1 MKHLQFPIMAAG
13 LLVAASA
20 WAAQTVDIEI
30 DAGHPGPV
38 ISKNLYG
45 HAAADGHAGNFGGMW
60 VGPRSKI
67 PNIKGWRKDVVAA
80 LKELRVPVLR
90 WPGGCSADEY
100 NWRDAIG
107 PRGKATDG
115 NAVGTHEFFDLVE
128 LLGADAYVNGNVGT
142 GSPREAADWV
152 EYMAA
157 PSGSTLAR
165 LRTKNGRAKPFKVA
179 YFGVGRAPWGCGGN
193 MTPQYYADLYNQYAV
208 FIRGKSN
215 EPPKLIASGG
225 GAEWTDELSTK
236 KRIRDYRDGISAHRP
251 PTATVAN
258 DSGSAAPDLGEARWI
273 AALNRAWQIN
283 EFIDSNVA
291 MLDKNDAT
299 KKTSLAIGEW
309 DGGGA
314 AARQRPQPN
323 ALGDALVAA
332 LHFHAF
338 HAHAGRLSMANIA
351 QQAPRQDMIQAE
363 RSTMVLTP
371 TYHAFRMHVPFQDA
385 VSLPVKLDNNPTYG
399 LGGIAL
405 PTVSASAARA
415 MDGKLYL
422 SLVNANPKEAVA
434 VAVSVAGVVAKAA
447 NGSVLTASAMDAHNS
462 VASPGSVAPAPFT
475 ARGGQ
480 GKLLLTLKAKSVTV
494 LAIDE

>member
-1 MKHLQFPIMAAG
+1 MKYLQFPIMAAG

-20 WAAQTVDIEI
+20 WAAQTVDIDI
-30 DAGHPGPV
+30 DAEHPGAV

-45 HAAADGHAGNFGGMW
+45 QAAGHSDAGNFGGMW

-80 LKELRVPVLR
+80 LKELHVPVLR
-90 WPGGCSADEY
+90 WPSGCAADEY
-100 NWRDAIG
+100 NWRDGIG
-107 PRGKATDG
+107 PRARAAAG

-128 LLGADAYVNGNVGT
+128 LLGADAYVNGNIGT

-157 PSGSTLAR
+157 PSGSTLAQ
-165 LRTKNGRAKPFKVA
+165 LRTKNGRAEPYKVA

-208 FIRGKSN
+208 FIRGKGK
-215 EPPKLIASGG
+215 EPPKLIASGS

-236 KRIRDYRDGISAHRP
+236 KRIRDYRDGISVHRP
-251 PTATVAN
+251 PAAGR
-258 DSGSAAPDLGEARWI
+258 DSKSAAPGLAEEQWI
-273 AALNRAWQIN
+273 GALSRAWQIN

-299 KKTSLAIGEW
+299 KKISLVMGEW
-309 DGGGA
+309 DGGDA
-314 AARQRPQPN
+314 TAQQRSQQN
-323 ALGDALVAA
+323 ALSDALVAA

-338 HAHAGRLSMANIA
+338 HAHAGRLGMANIA
-351 QQAPRQDMIQAE
+351 QQAPGQELIQAE
-363 RSTMVLTP
+363 GKAMVLTP

-385 VSLPVKLDNNPTYG
+385 VSLPVKLTNNPTYS
-399 LGGIAL
+399 LGSIAL

-415 MDGKLYL
+415 RDGKLYL
-422 SLVNANPKEAVA
+422 SLVNTDPKEAVT
-434 VAVSVAGVVAKAA
+434 VTVGVAGVVAKAA
-447 NGSVLTASAMDAHNS
+447 SGGVLTAGAMDAYNS
-462 VASPGSVAPAPFT
+462 AAAPGSVAPAPLM
-475 ARGGQ
+475 ARAEQ
-480 GKLLLTLKAKSVTV
+480 GKLLLTLKAKSVSV
-494 LAIDE
+494 LAIEE